1 MAAVIVD
8 GGSSDG
14 SLALL
19 EASRAYLP
27 LRVIVAPGVNIS
39 RGRNLAIAAASGD
52 VIAVTDAGVRLPSD
66 WLEHL
71 VAPFMDPSVTHVAG
85 FFVSDPR
92 TLFETAL
99 GAATLPDVDEIRP
112 ETFLPSSRSVAFC
125 RPVWAEAGAYPEW
138 LDYCEDLVFDLRVQ
152 ASRGPFTFAPRAS
165 ASFRPRPDLETF
177 FRQYYRYA
185 RGDGKADLFLRRH
198 LIRYATYLI
207 ALPFIIWAALA
218 LSPGWW
224 GLGGAGGWWG
234 LGGAGAAAYLA
245 RAVRRL
251 SRVWGRRGPGER
263 LVLLGWLPIIRLSFS
278 RATWRKCSGTRW
290 GFCGDCETPSRPPE
304 AGPRSEV
311 PDNLGR
317 KSHVSGTAGRI

>member
-1 MAAVIVD
+1 MRVSLVMTILNEAASLPAVLETLMSQTRQADEVVIVD

-125 RPVWAEAGAYPEW
+125 RPVWAEAGGYPEW

-207 ALPFIIWAALA
+207 ALPFIFWAALA
-218 LSPGWW
+218 LSP
-224 GLGGAGGWWG
+224 GWWG

-263 LVLLGWLPIIRLSFS
+263 LVLLGWLPIILFTGDLAKMLGYPVGVLWRL
-278 RATWRKCSGTRW
+278 RNPQPPPG
-290 GFCGDCETPSRPPE
+290 GRP
-304 AGPRSEV
+304 EV
-311 PDNLGR
+311 
-317 KSHVSGTAGRI
+317 